1 MAWQNPKKNWVAGDI
16 PGAGDFNRIEGNTEY
31 LKGQTDGLKSGSIKA
46 GNAVKLNGQSPS
58 YYAKQADID
67 GLKNGSIKAGD
78 AKLINGLPIYAR
90 IVPSDTVILSLPAE
104 RRGQGLDETV
114 VKRFRLKYPGVYR
127 VKAQMRGEDSSYT
140 AYALFYV
147 GDVLPVGE
155 MRANSSEY
163 VPVSGDIVVPGW
175 GLTLTVKIRNYYEYK
190 YTYIRDVQ
198 VCGTLT
204 TAEPANPAVLQN

>member
-1 MAWQNPKKNWVAGDI
+1 MAEWIPPKTKWLVEDV
-16 PGAGDFNRIEGNTEY
+16 PGLGDFERIEGNAEY
-31 LKGQTDGLKSGSIKA
+31 LKEQT
-46 GNAVKLNGQSPS
+46 
-58 YYAKQADID
+58 D

-90 IVPSDTVILSLPAE
+90 IVPSDTVILSAPAD
-104 RRGQGLDETV
+104 RRAQGHDETV

-127 VKAQMRGEDSSYT
+127 VKAQMHGGGSSYT

-147 GDVLPVGE
+147 GDALFVGE
-155 MRANSSEY
+155 MKANSWGY
-163 VPVSGDIVVPGW
+163 APVSRDIVVPGW
-175 GLTLTVKIRNYYEYK
+175 ELTLTIKIRNSNISQ
-190 YTYIRDVQ
+190 YTYIRNVQ